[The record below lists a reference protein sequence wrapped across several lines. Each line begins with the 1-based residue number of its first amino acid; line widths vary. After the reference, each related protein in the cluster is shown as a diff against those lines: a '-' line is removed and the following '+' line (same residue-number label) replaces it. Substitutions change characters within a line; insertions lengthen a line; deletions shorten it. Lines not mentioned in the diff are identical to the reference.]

1 MKLIRKTVLT
11 VFLVPSTLSATKD
24 VVVEPKKQALISKP
38 SIRALDAEIRWALKI
53 VMMHTSYRSF
63 LNLNELFMVMFPDSN
78 IARSFKMSKTK
89 VAYMTVYGIAEYFHR
104 SFLSLL
110 KKSPF
115 LTPLFDESLNDIL
128 NKDQMESHICFYD
141 VDSGTI
147 STRYLHSRFVFCPNA
162 SVLSDEIINSIK
174 DLDVPRMIM
183 LRMDGPNLIGMSFI
197 RSMLR
202 GKNIIMLHCSML
214 AVVACI

>member
-1 MKLIRKTVLT
+1 
-11 VFLVPSTLSATKD
+11 
-24 VVVEPKKQALISKP
+24 
-38 SIRALDAEIRWALKI
+38 
-53 VMMHTSYRSF
+53 
-63 LNLNELFMVMFPDSN
+63 MFPDSD

-89 VAYMTVYGIAEYFHR
+89 VAYMIVYGIAEYFHR

-110 KKSPF
+110 RKSPF

-147 STRYLHSRFVFCPNA
+147 STRYLDSRFVFCPNA

-183 LRMDGPNLIGMSFI
+183 LRMDGPNLIAMSFI

-202 GKNIIMLHCSML
+202 GKNIIMFHCSML